1 MPPQRLNLL
10 RLTIR
15 QNPLH
20 KTDQNSLSQNLC
32 VSLASQVID
41 AIAAFTD
48 SIANIEPC
56 GFFFSTALV
65 ECIYHLIFAIQRNPP
80 EAERTSGVDSLKR
93 SYQLLVRFSRTLDT
107 AKRAIRA
114 LGLAMSAPRHN
125 ANNVHDAHTC
135 NVDQSNNELLNTID
149 PINIGASHSD
159 NNAQQHYG
167 SLEDTSLF
175 AFFDGTAED
184 FQYNDTQDQILPD
197 IGSGLEL
204 WDMLHYDLGGASD

>member
-1 MPPQRLNLL
+1 M
-10 RLTIR
+10 T
-15 QNPLH
+15 
-20 KTDQNSLSQNLC
+20 
-32 VSLASQVID
+32 D

-48 SIANIEPC
+48 NIASIEPC

-65 ECIYHLIFAIQRNPP
+65 ESIYHLIFAIQRNPP

-114 LGLAMSAPRHN
+114 LGLAMSPRHN
-125 ANNVHDAHTC
+125 ANSFHDADTF
-135 NVDQSNNELLNTID
+135 NVDQSNDVMLSTID

-159 NNAQQHYG
+159 NTAQQHYG

-175 AFFDGTAED
+175 AFLDGTAEN
-184 FQYNDTQDQILPD
+184 FQYNDIQDQILPD

-204 WDMLHYDLGGASD
+204 WDMLHYDLDGASA

>member
-1 MPPQRLNLL
+1 M
-10 RLTIR
+10 
-15 QNPLH
+15 
-20 KTDQNSLSQNLC
+20 
-32 VSLASQVID
+32 
-41 AIAAFTD
+41 
-48 SIANIEPC
+48 
-56 GFFFSTALV
+56 
-65 ECIYHLIFAIQRNPP
+65 
-80 EAERTSGVDSLKR
+80 
-93 SYQLLVRFSRTLDT
+93 RFSRTLDT